1 MIVEFSHHPTRMFA
15 VLFYYSGLI
24 LNFYFMEKDDTA
36 NYCKKKNKQKH
47 ISVAPYIFQS
57 LSVTSRRYSSLYT
70 KCMTDR
76 GFINHNLK
84 DIVVHFL
91 DPLACHFCRIDN
103 LPVIIEVLQC

>member
-15 VLFYYSGLI
+15 VLLYYSGLI

-103 LPVIIEVLQC
+103 LPVIIEVLQY